1 MAGPGKE
8 DRAVSRRRFVKGMAA
23 GVAAFSIVPR
33 HVLGG
38 SGQRPPSEKLNI
50 GCIAAAGRG
59 NYSIRGVA
67 KTENIAALCDV
78 DTDRARS
85 ARKRF
90 SKAKFYTDYRKLLDE
105 MSNELDAV
113 TVATPDHSHFH
124 ATLSAM
130 QLGLHVYCEKPL
142 AHTVSQVRRLTEAA
156 RKYDKVVTQMGN
168 QGHSCW
174 STAKMRDWILAGAI
188 GPVHEVVAW
197 KHGNYSRHHP
207 PTKDSVPKSLDYDL
221 WLNREPHRPYH
232 RGFHPGS
239 WRGWSYFGTGTVGD
253 WGCHQLDPA
262 FYALDLTNPERVT
275 VEPGKWPVRDSY
287 PETQLLTWHIPKRG
301 DQPAIRVRYY
311 ILGDTPAGKGV
322 PDLKHVPPKSKPRSR
337 VGAAMVGEKATIIY
351 GSHGGGGH
359 IVPEE
364 KMKEAGDV
372 PERSPRVRDHQGS
385 WLDACKGRG
394 QALSSFDYAGPLAE
408 FVLLGEVALRSDD
421 HEIRWDGEAMK
432 VPNDPKA
439 TALVH
444 GTDPRDGWRI

>member
-1 MAGPGKE
+1 MAGSGRK
-8 DRAVSRRRFVKGMAA
+8 DGAVSRRRFVKGVAVGA
-23 GVAAFSIVPR
+23 AAFSIVPR

-38 SGQRPPSEKLNI
+38 SGQKPPGEKLNV

-59 NYSIRGVA
+59 NYSIRGVS

-105 MSNELDAV
+105 MSSELDAV

-156 RKYDKVVTQMGN
+156 AKYDVVTQMGN
-168 QGHSCW
+168 QGHSSW
-174 STAKMRDWILAGAI
+174 STARMRDWILAGAI
-188 GPVHEVVAW
+188 GPVHEVVVW
-197 KHGNYSRHHP
+197 RSGNCSRNSP
-207 PTKDSVPKSLDYDL
+207 PSKDPVPKSLDYDL

-232 RGFHPGS
+232 RGFHPSS
-239 WRGWSYFGTGTVGD
+239 WRSWSYFGTGKVGD

-262 FYALDLTNPERVT
+262 FYSLNLANPDRVT
-275 VEPGKWPVRDSY
+275 AEPGKWPVRGSY
-287 PETQLLTWHIPKRG
+287 PESQFLTWHIAARG

-311 ILGDTPAGKGV
+311 ILGNTPVSKGV
-322 PDLKHVPPKSKPRSR
+322 PDLKHVPAGTKLHPRA
-337 VGAAMVGEKATIIY
+337 GTAIIGEKATILY
-351 GSHGGGGH
+351 DGHGGGGH
-359 IVPEE
+359 IVPEA
-364 KMKEAGDV
+364 KMKAASDV
-372 PERSPRVRDHQGS
+372 PERSPRVRNHLGS

-394 QALSSFDYAGPLAE
+394 RALSSFDYAGPLAE

-421 HEIRWDGEAMK
+421 HEIRWDGKAMK

-444 GTDPRDGWRI
+444 GTDPRDGWEI